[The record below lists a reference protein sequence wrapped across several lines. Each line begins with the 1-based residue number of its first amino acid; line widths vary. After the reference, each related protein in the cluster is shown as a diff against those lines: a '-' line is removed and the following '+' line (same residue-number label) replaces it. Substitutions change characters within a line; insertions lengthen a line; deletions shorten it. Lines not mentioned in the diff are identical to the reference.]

1 MNEDATARADC
12 ERALSIQRAIGD
24 RRGEGYSLTY
34 LGHALT
40 GLQQWEAGA
49 AAYAQA
55 LSLRRELGQNS
66 LALDDLAGL
75 ARATQ
80 ASGDASQAL
89 QHSQEILEWIAAHG
103 LDGIEYPSEVCL
115 ACYQIITT
123 TAHSS
128 PAQKQRARSLL
139 AQARAAL
146 LERAAA
152 IHDEA
157 IAAPVPGKRAG
168 QPRPPHRLRGK

>member
-1 MNEDATARADC
+1 MPH
-12 ERALSIQRAIGD
+12 
-24 RRGEGYSLTY
+24 RR
-34 LGHALT
+34 
-40 GLQQWEAGA
+40 
-49 AAYAQA
+49 
-55 LSLRRELGQNS
+55 
-66 LALDDLAGL
+66 
-75 ARATQ
+75 
-80 ASGDASQAL
+80 L
-89 QHSQEILEWIAAHG
+89 QHGQEILEWIAAHG

-152 IHDEA
+152 IHDEE
-157 IAAPVPGKRAG
+157 
-168 QPRPPHRLRGK
+168 LRRQFLENVQANHDLLTLWEENESSQATSLKG